1 MVINIEKELDKMARP
16 RKLSPI
22 EEQGVYQAYKEKKP
36 LAEIAYKFGVSV
48 TTVLRIVERV
58 KEKGEKK

>member
-1 MVINIEKELDKMARP
+1 MARP

-58 KEKGEKK
+58 KEGGNTNGK